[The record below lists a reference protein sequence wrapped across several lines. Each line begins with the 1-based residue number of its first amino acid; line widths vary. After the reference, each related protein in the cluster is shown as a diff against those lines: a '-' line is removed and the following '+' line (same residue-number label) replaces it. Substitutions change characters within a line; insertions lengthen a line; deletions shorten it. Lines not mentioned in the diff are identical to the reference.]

1 MIETIFFDLDGV
13 IIDSEPIHAKAKRL
27 TLDEYGIGYP
37 GSVFDEFIGQ
47 TDKDFFSYVF
57 AELDARKHPLDLLLQ
72 KKNDLF
78 IALLPEMGLVDG
90 FLPFFRSVRSKG
102 LRTALVSSVSTYTF
116 EWIDKYFNITHLF
129 DLLVTEKDTVNHKPH
144 PEPYIKALQAL
155 PASTEST
162 IVIEDSPNGIVS
174 AKKAGCKVFALATS
188 FQIEKLSEADEVF
201 KGYAELSAKL
211 GFPMK

>member
-78 IALLPEMGLVDG
+78 IALLPEMELVGG
-90 FLPFFRSVRSKG
+90 FLPFFRSVKRM
-102 LRTALVSSVSTYTF
+102 
-116 EWIDKYFNITHLF
+116 
-129 DLLVTEKDTVNHKPH
+129 
-144 PEPYIKALQAL
+144 
-155 PASTEST
+155 
-162 IVIEDSPNGIVS
+162 IE
-174 AKKAGCKVFALATS
+174 
-188 FQIEKLSEADEVF
+188 
-201 KGYAELSAKL
+201 GYAET
-211 GFPMK
+211 MKQPLIPQKKWSKSQR